1 MKHIYILTAI
11 ISTLLANSLGQILY
25 ALGVNR
31 VLRTD
36 SSVEG
41 QEILVPFDLK
51 VWEVLL
57 YGIYKHRKLG
67 KDFTTGLLVSSL
79 SMFILAGQG
88 LESWPVAIIHTVFL
102 TAFWLS
108 DAKYFLLPN
117 ILVFP
122 AFFIEAIMQYITEGF
137 QLINWVTCVVVF
149 GLYAI
154 VFIIASFTKSP
165 FGGGDVK
172 IMLFVSLWQGPMIL
186 ITLLLAN
193 LFALTQALRKR
204 KKTVAFGPP
213 LVIAILV
220 TEVTAKPFITWL
232 FDTLLKNGGI

>member
-1 MKHIYILTAI
+1 
-11 ISTLLANSLGQILY
+11 
-25 ALGVNR
+25 
-31 VLRTD
+31 
-36 SSVEG
+36 
-41 QEILVPFDLK
+41 
-51 VWEVLL
+51 
-57 YGIYKHRKLG
+57 
-67 KDFTTGLLVSSL
+67 
-79 SMFILAGQG
+79 
-88 LESWPVAIIHTVFL
+88 
-102 TAFWLS
+102 
-108 DAKYFLLPN
+108 
-117 ILVFP
+117 
-122 AFFIEAIMQYITEGF
+122 MQYITEGF